1 MPLSYPY
8 IEAMNAKHFF
18 LLSTMCL
25 LGAGCSY
32 KAKQADAVP
41 LSSVDTIPVLEKGE
55 VAADSLA
62 DVQACDT
69 LLSQKQLDALM
80 EEIGRRWD
88 SVAPCVRANVMTY
101 STGLHTLD
109 VHLVLNTPER
119 QQAFREQILDSP
131 ALRFSGSTG
140 TEPCHEVGTGDTLG
154 VRLIPEFPSFPAGS
168 DEATFLLYNEGS
180 GKVLSGEH
188 YKLAYERA
196 GRWYWL
202 PINSYAVDIGYITP
216 PGGTRR
222 FTGHLHPLVNDNHP
236 GLYRFFTE
244 VTIEGREVLLMA
256 EFRLD

>member
-1 MPLSYPY
+1 M
-8 IEAMNAKHFF
+8 
-18 LLSTMCL
+18 MCL
-25 LGAGCSY
+25 LGAGCSH

-80 EEIGRRWD
+80 EAIRQRWD
-88 SVAPCVRANVMTY
+88 SVDIAVRANVMGY
-101 STGLHTLD
+101 GTGMNTLD
-109 VHLVLNTPER
+109 VWLVLNTPER
-119 QQAFREQILDSP
+119 QQAFREQVIDSP

-180 GKVLSGEH
+180 SEVLSGEH

-202 PINSYAVDIGYITP
+202 PINSYAVDIGCITP

-236 GLYRFFTE
+236 GLYRFFTK
-244 VTIEGREVLLMA
+244 VRIGDREVLLMT

>member
-1 MPLSYPY
+1 
-8 IEAMNAKHFF
+8 MNAKHFF

-25 LGAGCSY
+25 LGAGCSH
-32 KAKQADAVP
+32 KAKQATAASPVAD
-41 LSSVDTIPVLEKGE
+41 DTVTALPEAPQPAARPAE
-55 VAADSLA
+55 RPMADSLF
-62 DVQACDT
+62 
-69 LLSQKQLDALM
+69 SQKQLDALM
-80 EEIGRRWD
+80 EAIRQRWD
-88 SVAPCVRANVMTY
+88 SVDIAVRANVMGY
-101 STGLHTLD
+101 GTGLNTLD

-119 QQAFREQILDSP
+119 QQAFREQVIDSP
-131 ALRFSGSTG
+131 ALRFYGSTG